1 MHHRPQLVQ
10 LELEG
15 ALREWPSV
23 RERSAVELAHPLR
36 EAAAPSGC
44 PGGLS
49 LAWCQRRCRHGRR
62 GV

>member
-36 EAAAPSGC
+36 EAGVPSRFLGT
-44 PGGLS
+44 LS
-49 LAWCQRRCRHGRR
+49 PAWCQRMCWDRR
-62 GV
+62 PAV